1 MKKFLKKLLLCLIVI
16 PAMFFMFACNT
27 PEPPSNP
34 QTPGTESS
42 QTPGSGN
49 SQTPGDGGS
58 QTPGEGGSRPGGS
71 GEGNGGAG
79 NPGNTPVD
87 PVAAAKNAA
96 YAIIK
101 NLAQDSLSILA
112 IDKELDI
119 TKSVLQADSRYELTN
134 IALTE
139 EEWDTEVEKKG
150 LFGDFVRQSESPYY
164 GGCYKVALS
173 SDGNGY
179 YLEKNGFSFAEMETV
194 FRDAVVSHDDK
205 FVFVDNYNSAYYVDN
220 NYAPHEY
227 LYDFTNNDFNLVNVF
242 KTIGETDSY
251 ENLPTTLLSIIT
263 GVSKNYNPAYV
274 VEVPLNITVEI
285 NILGD
290 SKYELVINSKYATK
304 YNGTAAVG
312 YNKYEHVS
320 YTNYVITFD
329 STSLISID
337 MIDGEYMFPMT
348 WEYNDLKDILKGKS
362 AFALNFDDVFSTN
375 SVVRSRRDNYER
387 LNIKFNEINTNLFPT
402 EESTSKDFDEL
413 QKAKF
418 YFYFYLVVDG
428 QPQYS
433 NAPFATLEYGQQLI
447 APNNAYP
454 AEEYDYFLDAAGTQP
469 IEVGTVIPSY
479 GIGTTSIFVIAKN
492 Q

>member
-1 MKKFLKKLLLCLIVI
+1 MATTK
-16 PAMFFMFACNT
+16 
-27 PEPPSNP
+27 E
-34 QTPGTESS
+34 
-42 QTPGSGN
+42 
-49 SQTPGDGGS
+49 
-58 QTPGEGGSRPGGS
+58 
-71 GEGNGGAG
+71 
-79 NPGNTPVD
+79 D
-87 PVAAAKNAA
+87 PVVTAKKAA
-96 YAIIK
+96 YAILN
-101 NLAQDSLSILA
+101 NLAKNNLSQLA
-112 IDKELDI
+112 IDSELDI
-119 TKSVLQADSRYELTN
+119 TKSALQLDSRYELTN

-150 LFGDFVRQSESPYY
+150 LFGDFVRQSETPYY

-173 SDGNGY
+173 GDGNGY
-179 YLEKNGFSFAEMETV
+179 YLEKNGFSFEEMETV

-205 FVFVDNYNSAYYVDN
+205 IVYVDSYNNAYYVDN
-220 NYAPHEY
+220 NYASHEY
-227 LYDFTNNDFNLVNVF
+227 TYDFTDNDFNLVNVF

-251 ENLPTTLLSIIT
+251 ENLPTTLLSVIT
-263 GVSKNYNPAYV
+263 GVSKNYDTAYV
-274 VEVPLNITVEI
+274 VEVPLDIQVEI
-285 NILGD
+285 NLLEN

-329 STSLISID
+329 SASLISID

-348 WEYNDLKDILKGKS
+348 WKYNDLKDILKGKS

-375 SVVRSRRDNYER
+375 SVVRSRRDNYKR

-402 EESTSKDFDEL
+402 EESTSKDFDGL

-479 GIGTTSIFVIAKN
+479 GIGTTSIFVIAKK
-492 Q
+492 

>member
-1 MKKFLKKLLLCLIVI
+1 MKKFLKKLLLSLILI
-16 PAMFFMFACNT
+16 PTIFFMFACNNA
-27 PEPPSNP
+27 EPPAG
-34 QTPGTESS
+34 QGTGTTGGESS
-42 QTPGSGN
+42 QG
-49 SQTPGDGGS
+49 GGS
-58 QTPGEGGSRPGGS
+58 QGGSQGGDQ
-71 GEGNGGAG
+71 GGDQGGNDQGGG
-79 NPGNTPVD
+79 QQED
-87 PVAAAKNAA
+87 PVVTAKKAA
-96 YAIIK
+96 YAILN
-101 NLAQDSLSILA
+101 NLAKNNLSQLA
-112 IDKELDI
+112 IDSELDI
-119 TKSVLQADSRYELTN
+119 TKSALQLDSRYELTN

-205 FVFVDNYNSAYYVDN
+205 IVYVDSYNNAYYVAN

-227 LYDFTNNDFNLVNVF
+227 TYDFADNDFNLVNVF

-263 GVSKNYNPAYV
+263 GVSKYYNTTHV
-274 VEVPLNITVEI
+274 VEVPLDIQVEI
-285 NILGD
+285 NLLEN

-348 WEYNDLKDILKGKS
+348 WEYKDLKDILKGKS

-433 NAPFATLEYGQQLI
+433 HAPFATLEYGQQLI

-454 AEEYDYFLDAAGTQP
+454 AEEYDYFFDAAGTQP

-479 GIGTTSIFVIAKN
+479 GIGTNSIFVIAKK
-492 Q
+492 